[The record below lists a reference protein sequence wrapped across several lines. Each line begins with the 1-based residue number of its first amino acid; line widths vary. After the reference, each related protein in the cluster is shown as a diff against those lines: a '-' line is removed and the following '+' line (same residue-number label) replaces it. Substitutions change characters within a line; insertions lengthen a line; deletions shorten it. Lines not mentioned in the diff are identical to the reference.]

1 MAATLTPLTTEAAPV
16 PRQQH
21 RHAHR
26 QSIPFRLHT
35 APALA
40 AAISF
45 ITGILLAHF
54 FFFLPG
60 LLLAALIVSFGTV
73 FTANRWAPR
82 LAWPAA
88 TLLYA
93 ILGIFCATVAPRPD
107 PQHQLALLADG
118 QERTATGEI
127 VRLGPLRAVASTT
140 PFSSKIRMEHSRQLD
155 LHLHSLDGT
164 AIASSAVR
172 VIIYAPVD
180 AAFPALHCGDNIDAP
195 LSMHNEERFLDPGVW
210 NASDYLRSQG
220 IGALASLHVDRLT
233 VTPAQHAQNFSCWL
247 HSLQLDA
254 SAKLT
259 SLPDDPRIRN
269 LPDFLRISPED
280 GTMLAAMLTGDRSTL
295 RHRLRAG
302 FERTG
307 SFHLL
312 VVSGLHLAIFSGVV
326 FTLARRLRLP
336 RLWTTLLTIL
346 ASLAYALFTGF
357 AHPVERAFWM
367 VTLYLIGQLLWR
379 DRSAFNTIGFVA
391 LLMLVAEPS
400 ALFDSGFQMTL
411 LTVVAIAGVAAPAMD
426 KTFGPYLH
434 SMRQLREIRIDAALP
449 PRLAQFRVSL
459 RMLAQHLQPVIGNFP
474 AWTIFLFIIRSS
486 LRIAEL
492 LVVSVVIELFMML
505 PMAIYFH
512 RVTLLALPVNL
523 LIVPFLG
530 LLLPCALLT
539 FATLLLLPTL
549 VFLPSIATAAI
560 LHSVV
565 RVVSLFANAH
575 SADLRLPMPS
585 TSMIV
590 LWIIL
595 CALAICTV
603 RMRRFAL
610 SATIL
615 TLLLASTAI
624 LLPRP
629 FSKHLHQLEITA
641 IDVGQGDSI
650 LVVTPEGK
658 TLLIDAGGIVGASP
672 DSNFETGEDVVS
684 PVLWSRGIRQLDA
697 IAITHGHE
705 DHIGG
710 MPAVLENFHPKEL
723 WVSTHPDVPVYRHV
737 FDITA
742 QTGTSV
748 KTYLAG
754 DTFDFGG
761 ASFRV
766 LAPERDY
773 QPGKAPVNNDSLV
786 LLVRYRKTTALLEGD
801 AEAPSEARMVANGN
815 LHADLLKVGHHGSKT
830 STTPAFLAAVSPSY
844 SVVSVGRRNFYG
856 HPRHEILQELQ
867 DSHVKTYLTD
877 MEGLTTFYL
886 DGKTVT
892 AQPWTMT
899 QP

>member
-1 MAATLTPLTTEAAPV
+1 MTTTLEQPTAVTESV
-16 PRQQH
+16 QRQQH
-21 RHAHR
+21 RPAYKR
-26 QSIPFRLHT
+26 SIPFRPHT
-35 APALA
+35 APALT

-45 ITGILLAHF
+45 IAGILLTHF

-60 LLLAALIVSFGTV
+60 LLLATLAASFGVV
-73 FTANRWAPR
+73 FAANRWAPR
-82 LAWPAA
+82 WAWPAA

-93 ILGIFCATVAPRPD
+93 MLGIFCAAVAPRPD
-107 PQHQLALLADG
+107 PQHQLTLLADG
-118 QERTATGEI
+118 QERAATGAI
-127 VRLGPLRAVASTT
+127 VRLGPLRTVASTT
-140 PFSSKIRMEHSRQLD
+140 PFSSKIRMEHSRQMD
-155 LHLHSLDGT
+155 LHLHTLDGT
-164 AIASSAVR
+164 AIASSTVR
-172 VIIYAPVD
+172 VTVYAPVD
-180 AAFPALHCGDNIDAP
+180 APFAALRCGDTIDAP

-210 NASDYLRSQG
+210 NASEYLHSQG
-220 IGALASLHVDRLT
+220 IGALASLHADRLT
-233 VTPAQHAQNFSCWL
+233 VTPTQHVQNFSCWL
-247 HSLQLDA
+247 HSLELDA

-259 SLPDDPRIRN
+259 SLAEDPRIRN
-269 LPDFLRISPED
+269 LPDFFRIHPED
-280 GTMLAAMLTGDRSTL
+280 ATMLAAMLTGDRSAL
-295 RHRLRAG
+295 RHKLRAG

-312 VVSGLHLAIFSGVV
+312 VVSGLHLAIFSGVI
-326 FTLARRLRLP
+326 FTLARRLRLSH
-336 RLWTTLLTIL
+336 LWATLLTIFG
-346 ASLAYALFTGF
+346 SLAYALFTGF
-357 AHPVERAFWM
+357 GHPVERAFWM

-391 LLMLVAEPS
+391 LLMLVAEPA

-426 KTFGPYLH
+426 RTFGPYLH

-459 RMLAQHLQPVIGNFP
+459 RMLAQHLRPVIRNFP
-474 AWTIFLFIIRSS
+474 AWTVFPFIVRSL

-539 FATLLLLPTL
+539 FATLLLLPSIA
-549 VFLPSIATAAI
+549 FLPSIVTAAI

-585 TSMIV
+585 ASMIV
-590 LWIIL
+590 LWICL
-595 CALAICTV
+595 CTLAICAI
-603 RMRRFAL
+603 RMRRLAL
-610 SATIL
+610 STAAL
-615 TLLLASTAI
+615 ALLLAAATI

-629 FSKHLHQLEITA
+629 FSRHPHQLEITA
-641 IDVGQGDSI
+641 IDVGQGDAI
-650 LVVTPEGK
+650 LVITPEGK

-684 PVLWSRGIRQLDA
+684 PVLWLRGIRQLDA

-723 WVSTHPDVPVYRHV
+723 WISTHPDAPVYRHV
-737 FDITA
+737 FDIA
-742 QTGTSV
+742 SHTGAGIKS
-748 KTYLAG
+748 YLAG
-754 DTFDFGG
+754 DTFTFGG

-766 LAPERDY
+766 LAPARDY

-786 LLVRYRKTTALLEGD
+786 LLVSYEKTTALLEGD
-801 AEAPSEARMVANGN
+801 AEAPSEARMVADGN

-844 SVVSVGRRNFYG
+844 SVISVGRRNFYG
-856 HPRHEILQELQ
+856 HPRHEILQALQ
-867 DSHVKTYLTD
+867 DEHVKTYLTD